1 MIFRPPRRRISE
13 TSGIIFK
20 NGGDV
25 KTESGHKKPRRVGG
39 VGVQGSKFATVSS
52 LKRRISGGASDL
64 SFL

>member
-39 VGVQGSKFATVSS
+39 VALVTLGCPRCQA
-52 LKRRISGGASDL
+52 
-64 SFL
+64 